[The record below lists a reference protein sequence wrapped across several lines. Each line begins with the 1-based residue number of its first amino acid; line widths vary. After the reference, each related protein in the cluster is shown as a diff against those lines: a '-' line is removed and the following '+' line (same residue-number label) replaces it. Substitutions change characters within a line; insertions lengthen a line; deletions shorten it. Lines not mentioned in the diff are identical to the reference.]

1 MLQFGRVI
9 CLVALVITTMISDL
23 HLAGK
28 LMLRPVQVNRQST
41 EMAVFLSVTKSNIE
55 M

>member
-28 LMLRPVQVNRQST
+28 LMLRPVQAKSPKVPKWP
-41 EMAVFLSVTKSNIE
+41 FLVRNQVKY
-55 M
+55 

>member
-28 LMLRPVQVNRQST
+28 LMLRPVQAKSPKYRNGR
-41 EMAVFLSVTKSNIE
+41 FLVRNQVKY
-55 M
+55 

>member
-9 CLVALVITTMISDL
+9 CLVALVILTMISDL

-28 LMLRPVQVNRQST
+28 LVPRPVQAKST
-41 EMAVFLSVTKSNIE
+41 MYRDGRFLLCK
-55 M
+55 